1 LNIHNCTTFLITDY
15 PDDEEKVKENES
27 GTKNIVKMN
36 LFELTKNIDFTIIPR
51 MKRTKK
57 KKEERNMA
65 FVKSIIN
72 KYFTIVERWGEY
84 TQTIKRTCPL
94 FSP

>member
-1 LNIHNCTTFLITDY
+1 MIVQLYSLSLITQMMRRKSRKMSQ
-15 PDDEEKVKENES
+15 EQ
-27 GTKNIVKMN
+27 KNIVKMN